1 MTTASSLHLMKSADL
16 IKKEPLD
23 YGGFGEVYLCDHKTL
38 GHVVLKTVYTGPP
51 RNGRQKQSL
60 LEEGSLMSRLNHQ
73 RVVKLL
79 GIILDDGEYSLVM
92 ELIHK
97 GNLRNLLE
105 KVIVPVSV
113 KGRIIAEI
121 LEGMVYLTDN
131 QVIHKDLKPENIL
144 VDKHFHIKIA
154 DLGLATSDTW
164 SKLTKEESRRQSRLG
179 KKTCIHA
186 AGTLCYMA
194 PEHLKSIHTR
204 STEKSD
210 VFSFAIVVWVI
221 LTGLEPYEHARSED
235 QICRCVCEG
244 DRPSEEQIPS
254 GTPEEIIHLM
264 KACWHH
270 DPNKRPPFKDAY
282 ATFLPFYKEKLEAN
296 VEDDLQSLKLYEG
309 PEELVEKMKSL
320 STSEPHTPEES
331 HAGLEQHEVVVS
343 ADSSPS
349 SRDSPAPLR
358 SSDTGPVEA
367 SIEDLS
373 PSGAFVLECD
383 AAPPSF
389 PNLELKLAQELNY
402 HKFGSRIDQLDL
414 TPNSIFNPLP
424 QQPAS
429 SRLSGD
435 VSSVKSWTKPDLFPH
450 PEEDLHLRAATA
462 AGAFDAF
469 YRPEYASQM
478 SGMHSEYNRVQ
489 HQYPLYDR
497 FKSCPEGGLT
507 ESLMLDSNAGLRY
520 NSPVICPPSDSGP
533 PVYISNASAIQIGS
547 NNTMNLR
554 GSENSFNRSLST
566 GSSNKARYNELLLKY
581 DDHTVTESHLEVVRQ
596 NIGSNWKQVARKL
609 GLTDIDVDTIEHD
622 YDRDGLAEKVHQMLE
637 RWKMREGLL
646 GITVGTLCRALDGCI
661 KSEVLMQL
669 LLKSQN
675 ATVS

>member
-1 MTTASSLHLMKSADL
+1 MATASSLNLMKSADL

-23 YGGFGEVYLCDHKTL
+23 YGGFGEVYLCYHKTL

-60 LEEGSLMSRLNHQ
+60 LEEGSLMNRLNHH

-92 ELIHK
+92 ELIPK
-97 GNLRNLLE
+97 GNLLNLVE
-105 KVIVPVSV
+105 TVTVPVSV
-113 KGRIIAEI
+113 KGRIILEI

-154 DLGLATSDTW
+154 DLGLATSETW

-179 KKTCIHA
+179 KKTCIRA

-194 PEHLKSIHTR
+194 PEHLNSIHTR

-210 VFSFAIVVWVI
+210 IFSFAIVVWVI
-221 LTGLEPYEHARSED
+221 LTGLEPYEHARSEE
-235 QICRCVCEG
+235 QICLCVCQGE
-244 DRPSEEQIPS
+244 RPSEEQIPK
-254 GTPEEIIHLM
+254 GTPEEIIDLM
-264 KACWHH
+264 KACWDHE
-270 DPNKRPPFKDAY
+270 PNERPTFKDGY
-282 ATFLPFYKEKLEAN
+282 AKFLPFYEEKLETN
-296 VEDDLQSLKLYEG
+296 VEDDLQSLMKLYEG

-320 STSEPHTPEES
+320 STSEPHSPE
-331 HAGLEQHEVVVS
+331 
-343 ADSSPS
+343 DFSPS

-358 SSDTGPVEA
+358 SSDIGPVEA

-373 PSGAFVLECD
+373 PSGAFVLESD
-383 AAPPSF
+383 AAPPSS
-389 PNLELKLAQELNY
+389 PNLELKLAQEFNY
-402 HKFGSRIDQLDL
+402 HKFGSRIDQLDQ
-414 TPNSIFNPLP
+414 TPNSVFNPLP
-424 QQPAS
+424 RP
-429 SRLSGD
+429 GD
-435 VSSVKSWTKPDLFPH
+435 VSSVTSWTKPNLFPYQ
-450 PEEDLHLRAATA
+450 EEDMHLRASAA
-462 AGAFDAF
+462 AGAFDAVH
-469 YRPEYASQM
+469 RPEYASQL

-489 HQYPLYDR
+489 HQYPPYDR
-497 FKSCPEGGLT
+497 FKSCPESGIPG
-507 ESLMLDSNAGLRY
+507 SLVLDSNAGLRF

-566 GSSNKARYNELLLKY
+566 GSTNKARYKELLLKY
-581 DDHTVTESHLEVVRQ
+581 GDHKVTESHLEVGRQ

-609 GLTDIDVDTIEHD
+609 GLTDIDVETIEHD
-622 YDRDGLAEKVHQMLE
+622 YDRDGLAEKVYQMLE
-637 RWKMREGLL
+637 RWRMKEGIL
-646 GITVGTLCRALDGCI
+646 GSNVGTLCRALDGCI

-675 ATVS
+675 ATVP

>member
-320 STSEPHTPEES
+320 STSEPHTPEASECGFRLSVPNILPNISFCVPRKKES

-462 AGAFDAF
+462 A
-469 YRPEYASQM
+469 
-478 SGMHSEYNRVQ
+478 
-489 HQYPLYDR
+489 
-497 FKSCPEGGLT
+497 
-507 ESLMLDSNAGLRY
+507 
-520 NSPVICPPSDSGP
+520 GP